1 MKDFFKNKIVTVLI
15 LIATL
20 VLAGVAIFTAIRLYQ
35 LRQQA
40 VAPTAPTSKPE
51 AAAPQACTAL
61 TFTIATPTPGGSPT
75 PTPTPTPTTTGSP
88 TATPSGSPTS
98 TPTATATSSPIVQAS
113 PTATSTAGPLA
124 QASPGATAQPSL
136 PEAGTSWPTIVG
148 LGIGVLLLL
157 GSLLLAL

>member
-1 MKDFFKNKIVTVLI
+1 MKSFFKNKIVTVLI
-15 LIATL
+15 LVATL
-20 VLAGVAIFTAIRLYQ
+20 ILAGVAIFTAIRLYQ

-40 VAPTAPTSKPE
+40 VAPTAPESKPK
-51 AAAPQACTAL
+51 AAVPEACTAL
-61 TFTIATPTPGGSPT
+61 TFTISTPTGT
-75 PTPTPTPTTTGSP
+75 PTPTPTPTK
-88 TATPSGSPTS
+88 TATPTPTGTKTPTP
-98 TPTATATSSPIVQAS
+98 TPTATATSSPVAQAS

-148 LGIGVLLLL
+148 IGIGVLLLI